1 MKTYE
6 EAKQEYKKLR
16 EEIDNNTEYYEVSI
30 NDLRANENI
39 TPQNFRQAEQSISS
53 RYRRIDEDIRKR
65 MKALETEIGTAM
77 LEQIRSEC

>member
-30 NDLRANENI
+30 NDLRDNENI

-77 LEQIRSEC
+77 LEQIRSEY